1 MRDILDLELAY
12 QVARNTKRFSRGP
25 MYHRPEAPGAS
36 APNQPSGPSQIRP
49 NRPNNNTPW
58 THRDDRGKAPVQ
70 QNLNPNAC
78 FKCHQVGHYASNC
91 LSRALYMEELE
102 GNEAEPIAP
111 LDDCV
116 EKVYQAEDNLADE
129 YEDDEDYVD
138 LDFLG
143 VVRCILT

>member
-1 MRDILDLELAY
+1 
-12 QVARNTKRFSRGP
+12 
-25 MYHRPEAPGAS
+25 
-36 APNQPSGPSQIRP
+36 
-49 NRPNNNTPW
+49 
-58 THRDDRGKAPVQ
+58 
-70 QNLNPNAC
+70 
-78 FKCHQVGHYASNC
+78 
-91 LSRALYMEELE
+91 MEELE